1 MKFFEDIVI
10 GSKFDA
16 KGFKQAETAL
26 GRLSGS
32 ASRLAKGFGLAFGGV
47 AVARFAKL
55 SVKAFAEDEKASVR
69 LLKAV
74 DNLGMGFEQTRIT
87 QFIADLEKT
96 AMVADDSLRP
106 AFQSLLTTT
115 GSVTKSQELL
125 KLALD
130 VSAGSTEDLATVSKD
145 IANAYVGQTKGLKKY
160 DLGLTAA
167 ELSTA
172 GFAKIQ
178 DKLNQQFA
186 GQNAARLDTYQ
197 GKLDTLNIAYGNMQE
212 TIGKGLLD
220 SFEVLAGDAG
230 IGGAASAMADF
241 ADFTSNAIY
250 GLANLVSIKAPSGK
264 TSLLGLL
271 FAPIRDS
278 LVAGPLGA
286 LSRLGARAQE
296 QKNLAKPI
304 AKTASGIPLTIAK
317 SNADILR
324 EKLEKDAAKRAKAL
338 ADMQLKTLKNS
349 QDTLKLNKAKAVF
362 DLQKIQIEAALKG
375 KISEED
381 RIRLKLMQ
389 AIEEENISQIEK
401 YTKLLN
407 EAQQKTLELT
417 NTLAGLNNIK
427 LNDPF
432 AAWTSSAGNTIE
444 QINQLSRSMF
454 TVQTQ
459 IQANGREWSSFTDQV
474 VNTSIQPNLKEWS
487 SVFSPSATN
496 PTPAP
501 VIPPPVTV
509 IVQGTVTSSEDL
521 KKTIQDA
528 INDAGSSG
536 RQTITGTPDR
546 LVAI

>member
-1 MKFFEDIVI
+1 MKFFEEINI

-26 GRLSGS
+26 GKLSNS
-32 ASRLAKGFGLAFGGV
+32 ASRLAKGFGLAFGAA
-47 AVARFAKL
+47 AVARFAKQ

-87 QFIADLEKT
+87 NFIADLEKT

-130 VSAGSTEDLATVSKD
+130 VSAGSTEDLATVSQD
-145 IANAYVGQTKGLKKY
+145 ISNAYVGQTKGLKKY
-160 DLGLTAA
+160 NLGLTAA

-172 GFAKIQ
+172 GFTAIQ
-178 DKLNQQFA
+178 DKLNSQYS

-197 GKLDTLNIAYGNMQE
+197 GKIDTLNIAYGNMQE

-230 IGGAASAMADF
+230 IGGASSAMADF

-264 TSLLGLL
+264 TSLIGLL
-271 FAPIRDS
+271 LSPIRDS

-286 LSRLGARAQE
+286 LSRFGARLQE
-296 QKNLAKPI
+296 QKNLSKPI
-304 AKTASGIPLTIAK
+304 AKNATGTPLTIAK

-324 EKLEKDAAKRAKAL
+324 DKLEKDAAKRAKAL
-338 ADMQLKTLKNS
+338 ADSQNKTLKATQEN
-349 QDTLKLNKAKAVF
+349 LKLSKAKAIF

-375 KISEED
+375 KISDED
-381 RIRLKLMQ
+381 RIRLLLMK
-389 AIEEENISQIEK
+389 AIENENISDIEK
-401 YTKLLN
+401 YTKLLT
-407 EAQQKTLELT
+407 EAQKKVLELQAT
-417 NTLAGLNNIK
+417 LDGIKNTTVG
-427 LNDPF
+427 DPF
-432 AAWTSSAGNTIE
+432 AEWKSSAGNTVDS
-444 QINQLSRSMF
+444 INAVTRSMF
-454 TVQTQ
+454 AVQTQ
-459 IQANGREWSSFTDQV
+459 IQANGREWSSFANLVATTQL
-474 VNTSIQPNLKEWS
+474 QPNGREWAS
-487 SVFSPSATN
+487 QFGPGAAN
-496 PTPAP
+496 PAMPAP
-501 VIPPPVTV
+501 AVPPTKVEVTV
-509 IVQGTVTSSEDL
+509 TAPPFTDPNAVAAAL
-521 KKTIQDA
+521 NRYIQDA
-528 INDAGSSG
+528 VD
-536 RQTITGTPDR
+536 RGTQR
-546 LVAI
+546 GGAY